1 MLEFWVIVTEDIPRV
16 EKVRIDWGKWGLFLG
31 IEPKKPSEK
40 VKETRS
46 KLFSKLLL
54 LSISSE
60 GLKGLKLLFLSSS
73 LKFETRVLVE

>member
-1 MLEFWVIVTEDIPRV
+1 
-16 EKVRIDWGKWGLFLG
+16 LFLG